1 MKEII
6 KSQEITFPKLQ
17 DNNQMQ
23 FMILLSIEFDFGNII
38 GIDYEFSPSVIKVT
52 TDEFN
57 YLIHLVDIKENHT
70 EKTMKIVYSIFAE
83 SN

>member
-17 DNNQMQ
+17 NNNQMQ
-23 FMILLSIEFDFGNII
+23 FMMLLSIEFDFGNII

-52 TDEFN
+52 TDEVN
-57 YLIHLVDIKENHT
+57 YLIHLVDIKENYT